1 MERRM
6 RGNSHVR
13 CEVGE
18 NPEISSRDYLSLST
32 PENVHRDEYISDQ
45 WWYTAEE
52 VMHDLETKN
61 FLKYGKKYDAFW
73 RL

>member
-18 NPEISSRDYLSLST
+18 NPEETAMRLRRTTATKGLPITIILQ
-32 PENVHRDEYISDQ
+32 EVHQEKL
-45 WWYTAEE
+45 
-52 VMHDLETKN
+52 M
-61 FLKYGKKYDAFW
+61 
-73 RL
+73 